1 MRSRICSV
9 YSSIR
14 RYLIPPE
21 ARTYSRTS
29 CNPSGNRVYIN
40 DRFSLSQRDPHPLR
54 QLISRKTEQYR
65 PSILGIPY
73 RVNLYPFL
81 PDHLH
86 LIARATIIR
95 LRHEE
100 IGNLH
105 LIGLQ
110 NSNKLSSFSSSTTY
124 SANRS
129 NVHLQTNR
137 PRHDF

>member
-1 MRSRICSV
+1 MRRGICSV
-9 YSSIR
+9 SNSIR

-29 CNPSGNRVYIN
+29 CNPSGNRVDIHN
-40 DRFSLSQRDPHPLR
+40 RFSLCQRGPHPLR
-54 QLISRKTEQYR
+54 QLVSGKTEQYW
-65 PSILGIPY
+65 PAILGVPY
-73 RVNLYPFL
+73 RVNFYPFL

-105 LIGLQ
+105 LIRLQ
-110 NSNKLSSFSSSTTY
+110 DSNKLSSFSSSTT
-124 SANRS
+124 
-129 NVHLQTNR
+129 
-137 PRHDF
+137 